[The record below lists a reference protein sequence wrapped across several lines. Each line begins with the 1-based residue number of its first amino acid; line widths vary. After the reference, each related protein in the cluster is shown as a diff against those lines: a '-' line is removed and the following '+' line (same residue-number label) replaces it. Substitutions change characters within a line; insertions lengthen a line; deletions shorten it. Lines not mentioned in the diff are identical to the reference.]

1 MQRKKVLWL
10 GWGRLARLAETELEK
25 LVELY
30 SVARRPTE
38 REQHICADISTESG
52 VQEALACKPEVII
65 FTMSPDLRGEE
76 AYRQSYL
83 QPMQTVLQVLHK
95 QGLSPL
101 VLCVSSSSVWGSEQ
115 GPVLSELVEAK
126 PEKPT
131 AKVLLEMEQQLRQ
144 SGLGHC
150 IVRFSG
156 IYGDHRF
163 HLIRQVEAAKPGVLR
178 WTNRIHEQDAAA
190 VLVFLVK
197 RKLSASYVP
206 SLLVASDMRPCLSSE
221 IQAYIAEALGF
232 GEASINAVAESKQLR
247 AQGEL
252 KERRIDNSL
261 LCSLAYDFRYKSY
274 RDAYDVILQQYKDQ
288 ATSKAL

>member
-10 GWGRLARLAETELEK
+10 GWGRLARLAEAELDS
-25 LVELY
+25 VIELY
-30 SVARRPTE
+30 SVARSPAE
-38 REQHICADISTESG
+38 RERHICADLSQESG
-52 VQEALACKPEVII
+52 VEEVLSCKPDVII

-83 QPMQTVLQVLHK
+83 YPLQKVLQALEI
-95 QGLSPL
+95 QGLSPF
-101 VLCVSSSSVWGSEQ
+101 VLCVSSSSVWGSGQ
-115 GPVLSELVEAK
+115 GPVLSELLEAK
-126 PEKPT
+126 PDKPT

-144 SGLGHC
+144 SDLAHC

-156 IYGDHRF
+156 IYGDYRF
-163 HLIRQVEAAKPGVLR
+163 HLIRQVEAAKPGLLR

-197 RKLSASYVP
+197 RKLSASYLP

-221 IQAYIAEALGF
+221 IQAYIAESLGLDGY
-232 GEASINAVAESKQLR
+232 GEGCAKAGAELDKP
-247 AQGEL
+247 

-261 LCSLAYDFRYKSY
+261 LCSLAYEFRYKSY
-274 RDAYDVILQQYKDQ
+274 RDAYAVILQQYKDQ
-288 ATSKAL
+288 LRSKAP